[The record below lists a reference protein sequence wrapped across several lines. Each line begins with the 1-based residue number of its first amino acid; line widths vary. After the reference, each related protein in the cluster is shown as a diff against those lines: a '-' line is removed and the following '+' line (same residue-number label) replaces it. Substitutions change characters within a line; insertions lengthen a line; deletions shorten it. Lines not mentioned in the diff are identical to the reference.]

1 MQQQQQQQQMQQQQ
15 QQQQQML
22 MTPTRITV
30 FSSRPKFAPYQDKTP
45 TRQIS
50 PQISPH
56 SKSPGNVYHLSLKRT
71 CAQNGSK
78 GANVR
83 HDPYTVARPRKP
95 NFETQNQTQF
105 THPSRS
111 IALPTDTIILTTGSM
126 VVHKDPENAQS
137 TNQNQII
144 KLEPMDNVGNGV
156 KSTVGS
162 VSYSPVDSQSSLSTI
177 ISKPSEAKFSDM
189 QPSGAK
195 YHDIQPSGSK
205 YSDMQ
210 PPGAK
215 YSDMQPPGAKYSD
228 MQPSDAKYSD
238 MQPSGAKYS
247 DMQPSRGL
255 GLDSDNP
262 NLPGKSAS
270 ASDNVSVKVEAI
282 SESDFELE
290 ITGVEPGHMAQ
301 SEHGSMPNNQTDMD
315 YDSVAQGG
323 MGDQSNQGQSK
334 SFFFCLSLCLSSFQS
349 SHIYLIQDYF
359 LEYSRVSVR
368 LAVKI
373 CLFGFPVNNFYGPVW
388 MGDIGQNL
396 TFRYNVQALQNN
408 PV

>member
-1 MQQQQQQQQMQQQQ
+1 MQQ

-30 FSSRPKFAPYQDKTP
+30 SSPRPKFAPYQDKTP

-83 HDPYTVARPRKP
+83 HEPYTVARPRKP
-95 NFETQNQTQF
+95 NFETQNQKQF

-137 TNQNQII
+137 NNQNQII

-162 VSYSPVDSQSSLSTI
+162 VSYSPVDSQSPLSTI

-215 YSDMQPPGAKYSD
+215 YSDMQPSGSKYSD
-228 MQPSDAKYSD
+228 MQH
-238 MQPSGAKYS
+238 
-247 DMQPSRGL
+247 SRGL

-282 SESDFELE
+282 SESDLELE

-301 SEHGSMPNNQTDMD
+301 SEHGSMPNKQTDMD

-323 MGDQSNQGQSK
+323 MGDQSNLGQSK
-334 SFFFCLSLCLSSFQS
+334 SFFCLSLYLSCFHS
-349 SHIYLIQDYF
+349 SHRYLIQNYF
-359 LEYSRVSVR
+359 LEYPRVSVR
-368 LAVKI
+368 LLVWVSSQQFTV
-373 CLFGFPVNNFYGPVW
+373 LFGWVTYTPFHSSSPFQHLNYTKTKTKCSEDLSFFSCCQQRHL
-388 MGDIGQNL
+388 D
-396 TFRYNVQALQNN
+396 
-408 PV
+408 